1 MQKLSGPDAEML
13 VCAGAKTVTVADAE
27 LLHPLASVTVTEYD
41 PLSDAVIACVVAPFD
56 QL

>member
-1 MQKLSGPDAEML
+1 MLSGPDAETL
-13 VCAGAKTVTVADAE
+13 ACAVLKTVTVSEAE
-27 LLHPLASVTVTEYD
+27 MVHPFASVTVTEYD